1 MKNMATET
9 LEALVDAGEAS
20 AGPPLGP
27 KLGPLG
33 VDIMEIVNSINE
45 KTEKFKGMQVPIK
58 LTVDTESGEFEI
70 EVGTPPTS
78 GLILEKVGVE
88 KGSGEPNTNKV
99 ADLKVKEAKEIAEMK
114 DDDLLGKDVKQKTK
128 EIIGSCVSMG
138 ITVDGKEPREVQ
150 RLIDEGKYD
159 SIFE

>member
-1 MKNMATET
+1 VMNMATET
-9 LEALVDAGEAS
+9 IEALVDAGEAS

-45 KTEKFKGMQVPIK
+45 ETEKFKGMQVPIK
-58 LTVDTESGEFEI
+58 LTVDTESGDFDI

-78 GLILEKVGVE
+78 GLILEKVGTE
-88 KGSGEPNTNKV
+88 KGSGKPHEDKV

-114 DDDLLGKDVKQKTK
+114 GDDLLGKNLKQKTK

-138 ITVDGKEPREVQ
+138 ITVEKKDPREVQ
-150 RLIDEGKYD
+150 RLIDQGEYD
-159 SIFE
+159 SVFE